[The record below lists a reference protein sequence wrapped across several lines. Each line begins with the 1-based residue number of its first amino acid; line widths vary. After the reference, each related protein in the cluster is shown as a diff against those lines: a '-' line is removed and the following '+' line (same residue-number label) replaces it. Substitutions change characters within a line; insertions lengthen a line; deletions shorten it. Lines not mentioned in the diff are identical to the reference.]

1 MGRGPWTLAPVH
13 RYPGSMCHFFL
24 FWQAKGSL
32 ANSML
37 QVCNTYFE
45 GSHKFVRWSPQSSS
59 LLRNGKHQ
67 LSAQLKKHP
76 GRLCAHVKG
85 HGGVKASVRYTQRL
99 CNHFGYVARFDIQ
112 SYYQSM
118 DHQVLRTLLNTCQ
131 VTPFITS
138 LVQEYLSLPDHNNRR
153 AKAWSQE
160 APCRLFWERSI

>member
-1 MGRGPWTLAPVH
+1 MVRGPWTPAPVH

-45 GSHKFVRWSPQSSS
+45 GSHKFVRWSSQSSS

-85 HGGVKASVRYTQRL
+85 HGGVKASVRYTPEALQSLRL
-99 CNHFGYVARFDIQ
+99 RGPVRYPVVLPKHGPSGPKDPPEHLSGYTVYNEPRTGVPVVAR
-112 SYYQSM
+112 
-118 DHQVLRTLLNTCQ
+118 
-131 VTPFITS
+131 P
-138 LVQEYLSLPDHNNRR
+138 
-153 AKAWSQE
+153 
-160 APCRLFWERSI
+160 